1 MDFSI
6 TVVQNLSQELLTK
19 TLTSAV
25 HEIMTRMGLIA
36 VTVLLNQ
43 RFEH

>member
-19 TLTSAV
+19 TLTSAA
-25 HEIMTRMGLIA
+25 HEIMTRVGLIA

-43 RFEH
+43 CVDH